1 MGSLHWPEILLIAFI
16 LLLVFGVGRI
26 TKIGGELGTGIRAF
40 KEGLSGK
47 KEEEAETE
55 NNDQT
60 KSGENDQPN
69 LDK

>member
-47 KEEEAETE
+47 KEEAETE